1 MFSVQ
6 GISYVLL
13 ITTLNVK
20 AGADGR
26 RRGAMNI
33 GGNPR
38 GGREATSFGDFDQS
52 DRGPTP
58 PSLQVSSSP
67 TPNTQVSD
75 SSPKRRPPANLVLAG
90 SPAACCK

>member
-13 ITTLNVK
+13 ITTLNVN
-20 AGADGR
+20 AGADGGQ
-26 RRGAMNI
+26 RGVMSI

-38 GGREATSFGDFDQS
+38 GGLRTTSFGDFDQS
-52 DRGPTP
+52 DRGSTP
-58 PSLQVSSSP
+58 PSLQVSVSP
-67 TPNTQVSD
+67 TPNTQVY
-75 SSPKRRPPANLVLAG
+75 SSTPKRRPPADLVLAG

>member
-20 AGADGR
+20 AGADGG
-26 RRGAMNI
+26 RRGEMSI

-38 GGREATSFGDFDQS
+38 GGRGTTSFGDFDQS
-52 DRGPTP
+52 DRGPTSP
-58 PSLQVSSSP
+58 TPKTQVSS
-67 TPNTQVSD
+67 
-75 SSPKRRPPANLVLAG
+75 SSPKRRPPADLVLAG

>member
-20 AGADGR
+20 AGADGG
-26 RRGAMNI
+26 RRGVLNI

-52 DRGPTP
+52 DRGSTP
-58 PSLQVSSSP
+58 PSLQVSASP
-67 TPNTQVSD
+67 TPNTQVS
-75 SSPKRRPPANLVLAG
+75 SSPPKRRPPADLVLAG

>member
-6 GISYVLL
+6 GISYALL
-13 ITTLNVK
+13 ISTLNVK
-20 AGADGR
+20 AGADGG
-26 RRGAMNI
+26 RRGVLNI

-38 GGREATSFGDFDQS
+38 GGRGTTSFEDFDQS

-67 TPNTQVSD
+67 TPNTQVS
-75 SSPKRRPPANLVLAG
+75 SSPPKRRHPADLVLAG
-90 SPAACCK
+90 SPASCCK

>member
-20 AGADGR
+20 AGADGG
-26 RRGAMNI
+26 RRGVMSI

-38 GGREATSFGDFDQS
+38 GGQGMTSFGDSDQS
-52 DRGPTP
+52 DTP
-58 PSLQVSSSP
+58 PSLQVSASP
-67 TPNTQVSD
+67 TPNTQVS
-75 SSPKRRPPANLVLAG
+75 SSPPKRRPPADLVLAG

>member
-26 RRGAMNI
+26 RRGAMSI

-38 GGREATSFGDFDQS
+38 GGREATSFGDFDRS
-52 DRGPTP
+52 GRGPTP
-58 PSLQVSSSP
+58 PSLYVSASSTPKTQVSSSP
-67 TPNTQVSD
+67 
-75 SSPKRRPPANLVLAG
+75 PKRRPPADLVLAG

>member
-20 AGADGR
+20 AGADGG
-26 RRGAMNI
+26 RRGVMSI

-38 GGREATSFGDFDQS
+38 GGRETTSFGDFDQS
-52 DRGPTP
+52 DRGSIP
-58 PSLQVSSSP
+58 PSLQVSVSP
-67 TPNTQVSD
+67 TPNTQVS
-75 SSPKRRPPANLVLAG
+75 SSTPKRRPPADLVLAG